1 MMEIVVL
8 TGMKRISQTILLAGI
23 LAAAG
28 NASTVLTLNPE
39 SGAVSGEPGQAVGWG
54 FTIQDSQFWVTV
66 AGTDFCSSFN
76 PNTDAFPCDS
86 AHPVPHG
93 TYFDFTSVPSN
104 FVDSQP
110 SSMGGPDTSQQN
122 FVYNPPCNTAGP
134 CTGTGVFTIDANT
147 PINTPL
153 RGVIVVDFNLWL
165 GDPSNG
171 GLQQGGDNFIV
182 SNASV
187 LVVPE
192 PETLLLMG
200 IALAGVGLLSR
211 RAESS
216 LSIRQIRRGAPR
228 ARHMP
233 A

>member
-1 MMEIVVL
+1 
-8 TGMKRISQTILLAGI
+8 MKRISQMVLLAGI
-23 LAAAG
+23 LASAS

-39 SGAVSGEPGQAVGWG
+39 SGAVSGDPGQVVGWG

-76 PNTDAFPCDS
+76 QNTDAFPCDS
-86 AHPVPHG
+86 AHPVAHG

-122 FVYNPPCNTAGP
+122 FVYNPPCNTLGP
-134 CTGTGVFTIDANT
+134 CTGTGAFTIDANT
-147 PINTPL
+147 PINTL
-153 RGVIVVDFNLWL
+153 LSGVIVVDFNLWL
-165 GDPSNG
+165 GDPANG
-171 GLQQGGDNFIV
+171 GVQQGGDNFIT
-182 SNASV
+182 SNAFV

-200 IALAGVGLLSR
+200 IALAGVGWLR
-211 RAESS
+211 WRAESS
-216 LSIRQIRRGAPR
+216 LSIRQIRRGVPR
-228 ARHMP
+228 ARRTP